1 MDALLPQLPTDMV
14 QAWTALSPAWKLDA
28 SGTDPCIA
36 ANAQQLQCYR
46 TTKLNLP
53 LLRQLARPGIL
64 TLQTDGNAA
73 TTRYAVLVD
82 MGEQT
87 ATLQVGNQRHS
98 VSLSALARHWRGEF
112 ATFWNAP
119 DGYNPAAR
127 GGATGTAITLLAQ
140 QLDQLDGVATTT
152 NPANAS
158 NVQKLD
164 EPLKQRLRDF
174 QRTHGLAIDGQ
185 PGPMT

>member
-1 MDALLPQLPTDMV
+1 MF
-14 QAWTALSPAWKLDA
+14 
-28 SGTDPCIA
+28 
-36 ANAQQLQCYR
+36 YR
-46 TTKLNLP
+46 TTQLNLP
-53 LLRQLARPGIL
+53 LLRQLARPGIV
-64 TLQTDGNAA
+64 TLQLDGSAA

-87 ATLQVGNQRHS
+87 AILQMGGTRHT

-112 ATFWNAP
+112 ATFWSTP

-127 GGATGTAITLLAQ
+127 GGATGPAITLLAQ
-140 QLDQLDGVATTT
+140 QLNQLDGVATPTR
-152 NPANAS
+152 AENAS
-158 NVQKLD
+158 NATNVQKLD

-185 PGPMT
+185 PGPMTYMQLESALGRNIPRLPGATR